1 MTTETFL
8 SAALELIVT
17 SPTNPRKTFN
27 EDKLNELAR
36 SIKAS
41 GVHQPILLRPLPGSR
56 VPETGK
62 KVQYEIVA
70 GERRFRASKIAG
82 LAQIPAMVR
91 SLTDAQVLEIQLIEN
106 LQRDDLS
113 ELEEAEGYQTLHTTL
128 GERKGLSA
136 DEIADRIGKSRRYV
150 YNRLKLLDTAP
161 EVQAALREG
170 KIDASRALVIGTIRR
185 MSDQVKALEMATQPH
200 TNGQPRSV
208 RGLSIAIRE
217 RFFLEIRDIPWNEND
232 ISLAGQG
239 PCSTCTKRSDRE
251 TEKDLF
257 DQGDGTALCLDA
269 DCHSA
274 KEAAH
279 TQQLVDHWATKGAIY
294 KTNDQAVEEEL
305 LRWYNESDGHNAIR
319 AGQVREDLPAP
330 HTGKTIQQLLGKDAK
345 GITTYAIESSK
356 PGEPVAIYY
365 DRAETKAALKAK
377 GIDLDRKPSVHGND
391 DDGDEEPED
400 YTELNRQRAQERQ
413 TSLRIQTALLESL
426 QSKNFMSSDVANR
439 HVLQWIAKDVVDYGD
454 ANEIGE
460 AFNIDPDEVDAQDA
474 LHREAEKSLEHC
486 IKIIAAHLITQ
497 SMHDDTAKPAAA
509 HLLSA
514 VGISRSEIEAKVQA
528 DLDAERKAVLKALN
542 TPSLDAPAAQPKG
555 SGEGAQLAPK
565 KSARAKKLSAEEAE
579 LGIAAAM
586 QGLDD
591 AAPASAVA
599 PPASQEG
606 GQIHPVADPSRR
618 FWLDPNSKDFEP
630 GVKVKIT
637 SDVDK
642 LDMRQLK
649 FAGKQGAIVVKS
661 GDAEWDVSFKG
672 RSGGLASFTRD
683 QLELVP
689 A

>member
-1 MTTETFL
+1 MTTETLL

-27 EDKLNELAR
+27 EAKLKELAE

-91 SLTDAQVLEIQLIEN
+91 SLTDAQVIEIQLIEN

-251 TEKDLF
+251 AEKDLF

-269 DCHSA
+269 DCHNA

-279 TQQLVDHWATKGAIY
+279 TQQLVDHWAKKGAIY

-345 GITTYAIESSK
+345 GITTYAIESK
-356 PGEPVAIYY
+356 PGEPAAIYY

-377 GIDLDRKPSVHGND
+377 GIDLDRKPSVHDND
-391 DDGDEEPED
+391 DDGDED
-400 YTELNRQRAQERQ
+400 LSQIN
-413 TSLRIQTALLESL
+413 
-426 QSKNFMSSDVANR
+426 DVIE
-439 HVLQWIAKDVVDYGD
+439 Q
-454 ANEIGE
+454 
-460 AFNIDPDEVDAQDA
+460 
-474 LHREAEKSLEHC
+474 REA
-486 IKIIAAHLITQ
+486 
-497 SMHDDTAKPAAA
+497 TAKVEQLVKAAFFKALTLRDFCAADIANKAVLTWLVRLAFSQCYDMDAACTAFGIDSQEIESEEWLIDEAQKSPEHAIKAIAVCLIDDAITPGMKSDPITDAAVA

-514 VGISRSEIEAKVQA
+514 VGISRNEIEAQVKA
-528 DLDAERKAVLKALN
+528 KIEAEAQKTTQPDV
-542 TPSLDAPAAQPKG
+542 PAAQPKG

-565 KSARAKKLSAEEAE
+565 KSARAKKLSADEAE

-586 QGLDD
+586 QGLGD
-591 AAPASAVA
+591 AASASAVA
-599 PPASQEG
+599 PPS
-606 GQIHPVADPSRR
+606 DPAV
-618 FWLDPNSKDFEP
+618 LAVGAK
-630 GVKVKIT
+630 VKVT
-637 SDVDK
+637 SNTDK
-642 LDMRQLK
+642 LNMRQTK
-649 FAGKQGAIVVKS
+649 YAGKQGTITAKL
-661 GDAEWDVSFKG
+661 GDRGWDVTFKG
-672 RSGGLASFTRD
+672 RTGGVSSFD
-683 QLELVP
+683 SSELELVP